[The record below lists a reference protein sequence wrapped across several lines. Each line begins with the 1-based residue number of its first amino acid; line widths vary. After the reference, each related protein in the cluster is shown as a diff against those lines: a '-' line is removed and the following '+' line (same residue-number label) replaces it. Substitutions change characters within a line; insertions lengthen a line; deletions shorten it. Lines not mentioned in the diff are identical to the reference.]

1 LEATVG
7 QLIVQQF
14 VSADG
19 FAADADNEF
28 TVFRG
33 ETMPSDEID
42 NETLAR
48 LETVD
53 AIVLG
58 ANTYRMFA
66 DYWPLPASND
76 EILAPRINELPKI
89 VFSRRLDA
97 APWGDFDPAMVI
109 SEEATD
115 AIQRLKEDLDGD
127 LIVWG
132 SLTLTEELFDADLVD
147 IVRLV
152 IVPTVL
158 GAGRSVFPPTFAGTR
173 LRVLRTG
180 TFDEGLV
187 AIEYGIDRG
196 DS

>member
-1 LEATVG
+1 MG

-19 FAADADNEF
+19 FAADSDNEF
-28 TVFRG
+28 TVFEG
-33 ETMPSDEID
+33 SGMPSDEID

-48 LETVD
+48 LESVD

-66 DYWPLPASND
+66 DFWPLPASDD

-89 VFSRRLDA
+89 VFSRRLES
-97 APWGDFDPAMVI
+97 APWGDFDPAMVV
-109 SEEATD
+109 SDAATD
-115 AIQRLKEDLDGD
+115 AIRRLKEDLDGD
-127 LIVWG
+127 LIIWG
-132 SLTLTEELFDADLVD
+132 SLTLTEELFEADLVD

-158 GAGRSVFPPTFAGTR
+158 GAGRSVFPPTIAGTR

-187 AIEYGIDRG
+187 AIEYQIDRD
-196 DS
+196 DSEPE

>member
-1 LEATVG
+1 
-7 QLIVQQF
+7 
-14 VSADG
+14 
-19 FAADADNEF
+19 
-28 TVFRG
+28 
-33 ETMPSDEID
+33 MPSDEID

-48 LETVD
+48 LESVD

-66 DYWPLPASND
+66 DFWPLPASDD

-89 VFSRRLDA
+89 VFSRRLES

-109 SEEATD
+109 SENATEA
-115 AIQRLKEDLDGD
+115 IERLKEDLDGD

-132 SLTLTEELFDADLVD
+132 SLTLTEELFEADLVD

-152 IVPTVL
+152 IVPSVL
-158 GAGRSVFPPTFAGTR
+158 GAGRSVFPPTFAGTQ

-180 TFDEGLV
+180 TFDDGLV
-187 AIEYGIDRG
+187 AIEYGIDRD

>member
-1 LEATVG
+1 MG

-33 ETMPSDEID
+33 EVMPSDEIG

-66 DYWPLPASND
+66 DYWPRPASRD

-89 VFSRRLDA
+89 VFSRRLES

-109 SEEATD
+109 SENATEA
-115 AIQRLKEDLDGD
+115 IERLKEDLDGD

-132 SLTLTEELFDADLVD
+132 SLTLTEELFEADLVD

-152 IVPTVL
+152 IVPSVL
-158 GAGRSVFPPTFAGTR
+158 GAGRSVFPPTFAGTQ

-180 TFDEGLV
+180 TFDDGLV
-187 AIEYGIDRG
+187 AIEYGIDRD

>member
-1 LEATVG
+1 VG

-19 FAADADNEF
+19 FAADADNDF

-33 ETMPSDEID
+33 EKMPSDEID

-66 DYWPLPASND
+66 DYWPLPASSD

-89 VFSRRLDA
+89 VFSRRLES
-97 APWGDFDPAMVI
+97 APWGDLDPAMVI
-109 SEEATD
+109 SEDATG

-132 SLTLTEELFDADLVD
+132 SLTLTEELFEADLVD

-152 IVPTVL
+152 IVPSVL

-180 TFDEGLV
+180 TFDDGLV
-187 AIEYGIDRG
+187 AIEYGIDRD

>member
-1 LEATVG
+1 VG

-19 FAADADNEF
+19 FAADADNDF
-28 TVFRG
+28 TIFRG
-33 ETMPSDEID
+33 EKMPSDEID

-66 DYWPLPASND
+66 DYWPLPASSD

-89 VFSRRLDA
+89 VFSRRLES
-97 APWGDFDPAMVI
+97 APWGDLDPAMVI
-109 SEEATD
+109 SEDATG

-132 SLTLTEELFDADLVD
+132 SLTLTEELFEADLVD

-152 IVPTVL
+152 IVPSVL

-180 TFDEGLV
+180 TFDDGLV
-187 AIEYGIDRG
+187 AIEYGIDRD

>member
-1 LEATVG
+1 VG

-33 ETMPSDEID
+33 EVMPSDEID

-66 DYWPLPASND
+66 DYWPRPASRD

-89 VFSRRLDA
+89 VFSRRLES

-109 SEEATD
+109 SENATEA
-115 AIQRLKEDLDGD
+115 IERLKEDLDGD

-132 SLTLTEELFDADLVD
+132 SLTLTEELFEADLVD

-152 IVPTVL
+152 IVPSVL
-158 GAGRSVFPPTFAGTR
+158 GAGRSVFPPTFAGTQ

-180 TFDEGLV
+180 TFDDGLV
-187 AIEYGIDRG
+187 AIEYGIDRD